1 MKHRNLHPWD
11 VSTREAKAIQL
22 RLRDRVQSAWDD
34 REINTVAGT
43 DVGFPDKKTVL
54 ATVVVL
60 SFPDLE
66 VLESS
71 VSMQDCI
78 FPYVPGLLTFR
89 EAPGLLSALESIAT
103 VPDVL
108 LCDGQGIAHQRRF
121 GLAAHLGILLE
132 CPVIGCAK
140 SVLCGKFDEPAR
152 KRGARSLM
160 VDRGEVI
167 GAAVRTR
174 DGVKPV
180 YVSVGNRID
189 LETAIDVVL
198 RCSPRYRIPR
208 PLRLAHRLSVGEPI

>member
-198 RCSPRYRIPR
+198 RCSPMYRIPR